1 MKLNGAIKVGPKTT
15 TAKLKSALDAS
26 KSKNNKYFS
35 DHEES
40 PVSFDSLLKKHNIDK
55 R

>member
-15 TAKLKSALDAS
+15 TAKLKNALDDT
-26 KSKNNKYFS
+26 KSKNNKYLS

-40 PVSFDSLLKKHNIDK
+40 PVSYDSLLKKHNIDK